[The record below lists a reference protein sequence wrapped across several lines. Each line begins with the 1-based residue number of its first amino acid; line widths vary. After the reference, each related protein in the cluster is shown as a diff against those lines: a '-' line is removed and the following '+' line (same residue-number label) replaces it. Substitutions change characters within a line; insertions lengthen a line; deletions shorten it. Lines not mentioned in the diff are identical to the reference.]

1 MKIEILNLQR
11 IIQELTKKN
20 KELQKENDQL
30 RAQVEEQENGSS
42 MD

>member
-20 KELQKENDQL
+20 EELQKENDQL